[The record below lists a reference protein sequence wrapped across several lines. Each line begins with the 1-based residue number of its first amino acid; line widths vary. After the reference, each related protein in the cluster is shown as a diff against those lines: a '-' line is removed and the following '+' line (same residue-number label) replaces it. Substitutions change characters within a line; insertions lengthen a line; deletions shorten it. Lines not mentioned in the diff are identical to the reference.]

1 MLSWK
6 KKNNNNYLLI
16 KKKTILFHVYNNFEV
31 MYHKDFIISTDLLTI
46 LAVWVTIF
54 CHKDLHSLG
63 TNNFGH
69 LSSPKKKYLNNVYFL
84 VISIYYFNFLSHLS
98 KHIHM
103 YHTYMYTTILEFW
116 YFPLHEK
123 LEEVAIF
130 LCMRNWEIRLL
141 WQDELNPGGMRVT
154 CHL

>member
-1 MLSWK
+1 MIK
-6 KKNNNNYLLI
+6 KKN
-16 KKKTILFHVYNNFEV
+16 ILFHVYNNFEV

-84 VISIYYFNFLSHLS
+84 VISIYYFNFLSHILS
-98 KHIHM
+98 KHIHNYVSYIYV
-103 YHTYMYTTILEFW
+103 YHYTGVLIFSSAWEIRGSS

-123 LEEVAIF
+123 LRNKVAMAGRAESWRDAGHMSFI
-130 LCMRNWEIRLL
+130 I
-141 WQDELNPGGMRVT
+141 
-154 CHL
+154 